1 MMANQIDDK
10 PSLPKEY
17 IQLEWLGSDSSAY
30 IDTGIGGD
38 YGNFTIDI
46 QFAYNQY
53 VKYGAVYGNYV
64 NDNTNSWRCILS
76 ESNNTAFV
84 NCNTKST
91 TGGNTVI
98 SCRIGDIHILNA
110 SQSLIA
116 IDDIMF
122 TPNKGYGIS
131 NNNNIILFNRGN
143 NIAIR
148 DIGLKIYYFKI
159 YDDKNIILNL
169 IPALRITDSKPGM
182 YDLVTGQ
189 FFDNQGTGE
198 FTYG

>member
-1 MMANQIDDK
+1 MMANRIE

-17 IQLEWLGSDSSAY
+17 LQLEWLGSDSSAY

-76 ESNNTAFV
+76 ESNNTALV

-169 IPALRITDSKPGM
+169 IPALRIADLKPGM

-189 FFDNQGTGE
+189 FFTNKGTGE
-198 FTYG
+198 FIYR